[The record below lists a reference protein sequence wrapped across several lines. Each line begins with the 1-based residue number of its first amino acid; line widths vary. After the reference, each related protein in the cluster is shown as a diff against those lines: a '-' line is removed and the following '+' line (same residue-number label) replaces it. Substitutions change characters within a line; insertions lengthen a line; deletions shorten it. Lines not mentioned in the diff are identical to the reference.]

1 MLGNVTFGNAFTT
14 NDSYAITLDATGT
27 TTLTLPATGTLISK
41 DDSGNATNIFNDYSI
56 TGTMTGDVDRS
67 ANTSVVAGT
76 YGSATILPVI
86 TIDSSGFVDSVGSTT
101 MDAALLDGQQPS
113 HYRIDVY
120 DASGTLLN

>member
-1 MLGNVTFGNAFTT
+1 
-14 NDSYAITLDATGT
+14 
-27 TTLTLPATGTLISK
+27 
-41 DDSGNATNIFNDYSI
+41 
-56 TGTMTGDVDRS
+56 MTGDVDRS

-86 TIDSSGFVDSVGSTT
+86 TIDSSGFVDSVGTTT
-101 MDAALLDGQQPS
+101 MDAAKLDGQLPS